1 MQHTPHASHLNGALW
16 GVFLLNDLDLNKSVG
31 PSLKYDKPAL
41 TIDQQIALLTLRGM
55 SFQDHALAVKSLQ
68 NLNYYR
74 LSGYWLRYQQDRQTH
89 TFSAGTTFEQVI
101 LDYVFD
107 RDLRLLVL
115 DAVEQIETS
124 IRTRWAHMLG
134 LQYGAHAHLD
144 STLFRQNHPKWNH
157 STAITVIAEAVK
169 QSREDFI
176 QHLRKTYDEAL
187 PPVWAVVE
195 VLSLG
200 QISRLYANLRYKHD
214 RQIIAADY
222 GVDES
227 LMISFLHHVSVIRN
241 LCAHHSRLWNRNLS
255 LKMQLPRKRP
265 VDLVSSFNYQRRGD
279 VYNTLTLLGW
289 MVSRIDPLNTW
300 QKKVKDHVR
309 GHAPACA
316 EMGFPLNFEN
326 SPVWGRL

>member
-1 MQHTPHASHLNGALW
+1 
-16 GVFLLNDLDLNKSVG
+16 
-31 PSLKYDKPAL
+31 LKYNKPAL
-41 TIDQQIALLTLRGM
+41 TVDQQIALLTSRGM
-55 SFQDHALAVKSLQ
+55 SFQDRERASKSLQ

-74 LSGYWLRYQQDRQTH
+74 LSGYWTRYQQDRQTH

-101 LDYVFD
+101 SDYVFD
-107 RDLRLLVL
+107 RELRLLVL

-124 IRTRWAHMLG
+124 IRTRWAHILG

-157 STAITVIAEAVK
+157 GAAISVIAEAVK

-176 QHLRKTYDEAL
+176 QYLCKTYDEAL
-187 PPVWAVVE
+187 PPIWAVVE

-200 QISRLYANLRYKHD
+200 QISRLYANLRYKSD
-214 RQIIAADY
+214 RQTIAADY

-241 LCAHHSRLWNRNLS
+241 LCAHHSRRWDRNLP
-255 LKMQLPRKRP
+255 LKMQLPKKRP
-265 VDLVSSFNYQRRGD
+265 IELVKSFNYQQRGG

-289 MVSRIDPLNTW
+289 MVSRIDPLNMW
-300 QKKVKDHVR
+300 REKVKDHVLN
-309 GHAPACA
+309 HAPARV
-316 EMGFPLNFEN
+316 EMGFPSFFEN
-326 SPVWGRL
+326 APVWKE